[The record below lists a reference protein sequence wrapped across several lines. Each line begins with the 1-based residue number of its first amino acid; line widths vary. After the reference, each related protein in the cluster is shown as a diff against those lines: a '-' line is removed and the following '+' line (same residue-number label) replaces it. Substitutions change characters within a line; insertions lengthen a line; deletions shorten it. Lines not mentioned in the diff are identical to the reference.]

1 MKTYKVVIT
10 DNVFPSLDLERLR
23 LDSIGAFL
31 LESPSNH
38 EEDIISVAKSA
49 DAILV
54 GYAPI
59 TSKIINS
66 LRKCKIIAR
75 YGIGVDNIDIKAANQ
90 KGIPITN
97 VPDYCVDEVSNHA
110 FALLL
115 ALARKIVNL
124 DGTVKKGVWSYDDH
138 RPIYRLYGKVLGL
151 IGFGKIARDL
161 VKKVKHFGFDILVY
175 DPYVSFE
182 ISKEYDVKFVS
193 KKEILKESDFIS
205 LHLPLTPKT
214 KCIISKKELK
224 KMKKTA
230 YLINTSRGRLVD
242 EKALSIALEEKW
254 IAGAALDVLSNEKE
268 INSNHPLV
276 KLNNIILTP
285 HMAFYSEE
293 SIKDLRIKAVD
304 EVIRAL
310 MGDTLHYCINQ
321 KIQKPLL

>member
-1 MKTYKVVIT
+1 MNTFKVVIT
-10 DNVFPSLDLERLR
+10 DNVFPSLDLERTR

-31 LESPSNH
+31 VEPTSNH
-38 EEDIISVAKSA
+38 EEDIISVAQSA
-49 DAILV
+49 DALLV

-75 YGIGVDNIDIKAANQ
+75 YGIGVDNIDIEAANL
-90 KGIPITN
+90 KRIPVTN

-214 KCIISKKELK
+214 KCMISKKELK

-230 YLINTSRGRLVD
+230 YLINTSRGWLVD
-242 EKALSIALEEKW
+242 EKALCIALEEKW
-254 IAGAALDVLSNEKE
+254 ISGAALDVLANEKE
-268 INSNHPLV
+268 MDITQPLL
-276 KLNNIILTP
+276 KFENIILTP
-285 HMAFYSEE
+285 HVAFYSEE
-293 SIKDLRIKAVD
+293 SMKELRMKAVD

-310 MGDTLHYCINQ
+310 TGDTLHYCVNQ
-321 KIQKPLL
+321 TIEKPFL

>member
-1 MKTYKVVIT
+1 MKTYKVVIA
-10 DNVFPSLDLERLR
+10 DNVFPSLDLERSK
-23 LDSIGAFL
+23 LDTIGAFL
-31 LESPSNH
+31 VESPSNH
-38 EEDIISVAKSA
+38 QEDIISVAKSA

-59 TSKIINS
+59 TSEIINS

-90 KGIPITN
+90 KGIYITN
-97 VPDYCVDEVSNHA
+97 VPDYCVDEVSNHT

-115 ALARKIVNL
+115 ALARKIVIL
-124 DGTVKKGVWSYDDH
+124 DCTVKKGVWSYNNH

-175 DPYVSFE
+175 DPYVSLE

-205 LHLPLTPKT
+205 LHLPLTPET
-214 KCIISKKELK
+214 KYMISKKELK

-230 YLINTSRGRLVD
+230 YLINTSRGLLVD
-242 EKALSIALEEKW
+242 EKALCIALEEKW
-254 IAGAALDVLSNEKE
+254 IAGAALDVLSNENE
-268 INSNHPLV
+268 IDVTQPLL
-276 KLNNIILTP
+276 KFENIILTP
-285 HMAFYSEE
+285 HVAFYSEE
-293 SIKDLRIKAVD
+293 SIKDLRMKAVD

-310 MGDTLHYCINQ
+310 TGDTLHYCVNQ
-321 KIQKPLL
+321 KILKPFV